1 MDNFTELL
9 EMVLPEWTLKY
20 FNLVGA
26 DIAENDGKKLITVML
41 EEKNELPEIP
51 IEHRWKKI
59 QSKGF
64 KNLLVDDFPIR
75 WKKVVIKL
83 KRRVWKIEWVGE
95 LLKKDIPILFPWTK
109 LEKEFAD
116 FLKDRDRK
124 RAYRNFYDSKNL
136 QAQS

>member
-20 FNLVGA
+20 FNLTGSS
-26 DIAENDGKKLITVML
+26 IKENDWIKLITVIL

-51 IEHRWKKI
+51 IEHRWKK
-59 QSKGF
+59 
-64 KNLLVDDFPIR
+64 
-75 WKKVVIKL
+75 VVIKL
-83 KRRVWKIEWVGE
+83 KRRVWKIEWASE

-116 FLKDRDRK
+116 FLKDGDRK

-136 QAQS
+136 QT